1 MNADTQKVPNV
12 RIDLIIN
19 KYSSIIY
26 LENGRSV
33 VWNITINS
41 DTDLQGMRLNIKF
54 SPDFAAPQHYTL
66 GEIKAGE
73 PLILTGGCPKYD
85 YDKLIKLRDEVPG
98 HVVVEL
104 EDEDGYLLAQKEDD
118 FQWLAFNAW
127 AGGHEFPETLAA
139 LTLPYDPVVNAIM
152 EDLRLSLKIEH
163 PADELVWPGYDCD
176 KEGIC
181 AVLNSL
187 WDLLLKYGIEYNIP
201 EERGILDFTVGQRVR
216 TPSIIKEEG
225 KSLCMDST
233 LLFAACTAR
242 LRLNPLVFLTHG
254 HAFVGIMMS
263 NTALPSLTYTPIAT
277 IRNLVEQGEILPIE
291 TTAFNVHEEAF
302 NFKTAVEAATH
313 SIRSVSTEDYFVC
326 LDLEQIWHTE
336 GIKPILGE
344 CTEPNL
350 SGLEKKGIQLADEIL
365 TSQPAGRIERWQHKL
380 LDLSLRN
387 NLLNTC
393 LNERGNIQLVIPDV
407 PALEDGLAAGA
418 AFKIKALPETAWR
431 EYTRVQQ
438 ANNDDTRRILS
449 EAAYTMFP
457 KRELLSSMPRTA
469 LVRSLQRLEGA
480 SRREMEESGANTLY
494 IACGFLRW
502 VQQGGRSD
510 HSMLA
515 PILLMPVRIS
525 RTSARADYT
534 LRGMD
539 ETALINHTLLELLD
553 KEFGI
558 KLPELEGDLPTD
570 DSGLDVARIFDIV
583 RKAVSRMQGW
593 EVVETCSIG
602 SYSFAKY
609 LMWKDM
615 SDRREALLKHPIVG
629 HLATENRGSFPE
641 QEGFPDPYSLDNE
654 VDATQVFTPLPCDSS
669 QLAAVLAAAR
679 GKNFVLVGPPG
690 TGKSQTIAN
699 MIAHC
704 LGHGKTVLFV
714 AEKAVALEV
723 VRKRLNKI
731 GLGDFCLELHSNK
744 CLMKEV
750 MNQFRA
756 AVESVSVSL
765 PEDSWD
771 QETFSMA
778 TLRYQLNL
786 LPWEVHKPYPDGT
799 SLYHDISNIAAHGHL
814 PVFKVMEDDPLTCTA
829 ERKAAMLQQTH
840 ELARHYGILQD
851 KAGACAKSIFT
862 TDYSLGWEDDLAALL
877 RQYAELAGE
886 KDKATENLRQELGIT
901 ENELKKAA
909 PYIPTMMEI
918 AAEGETDCAALIPD
932 KAPQT
937 LKTLGQIVEKASK
950 YRELQGALS
959 LPYPEKALDDA
970 ELGDW
975 FKECRQTML
984 KSAPLR
990 WLSMKKVARYLQ
1002 MLATSTKQPDCLK
1015 DLQTLIE
1022 MRDLRK
1028 EILALNAP
1036 ALPDALFKGVETGDK
1051 ELQRARILAD
1061 KLQQLHDN
1069 APTLAEKL
1077 LGGGT
1082 ARLANEQS
1090 RNQETDEK
1098 VSALEM
1104 KLADALGAESTGFIP
1119 HGPGEAREWAESMLN
1134 CKDSWQ
1140 EIVLWNKQLQAAR
1153 ENGYGELAENLR
1165 SGAVSPQDLEAAAEV
1180 NFSRARLRAAVDSVE
1195 TLREFSPLLHE
1206 ERIRDFVQWDERLR
1220 KITGNHIRHLLTL
1233 KAGTIARF
1241 GQETAIL
1248 QRELSK
1254 QKNFLALRKILSS
1267 TPNITPLLKP
1277 CFLMSPLSV
1286 SQYLTADTKQFDVV
1300 IFDEASQI
1308 PVWDAVGVIARGKSA
1323 IITGDPHQMP
1333 PTSFFGRS
1341 QSDDGDDAIA
1351 EQDMES
1357 ILDECLACGIPQMD
1371 LTWHYRSKSEALIRF
1386 SNENYYENKM
1396 TTFPAPCT
1404 HDKAVQY
1411 HYCNGVYESGAS
1423 KRVNPIE
1430 ARAVVDHILETLRAP
1445 GFRYTEATSM
1455 GVVTFNC
1462 TQQALINELLEE
1474 ERIKDP
1480 SLEPYFSGDDEHEY
1494 IFVKNL
1500 ENVQGDERGVIYFS
1514 TTYGK
1519 DAKGK
1524 MPAMFGPL
1532 NLAGGEKRLNVAV
1545 TRARCAM
1552 HVFTSMKPEEINI
1565 SKTRARGAAD
1575 LKAFLEY
1582 ARSGSMSSA
1591 EESRLRRDRLA
1602 AAVARELQEKG
1613 WKCATGIGTT
1623 NYRVDIA
1630 VTDPNDE
1637 ERMLCGITIDGP
1649 EYAASHTARDRDVV
1663 RNGTMRMHGWRM
1675 LNIWAVDWWRHPQ
1688 ACLDRLVKRLEE
1700 YKAAGPVEE
1709 CELPTL
1715 LESGEAVPAPEERQ
1729 PEKEQ
1734 ETPEEVTGKEYVAY
1748 ERIQAIPTF
1757 EMSDTSLME
1766 EVFNIIDKE
1775 SPVCLKYLLRRFGI
1789 ARNKRE
1795 ANRMTLILSHLMSAK
1810 RIGKITDISI
1820 GDAPPNVFYC
1830 PANEGDTVTI
1840 TLRQK
1845 GPRDWDEI
1853 SVKEIAGASQFM
1865 QGHLKCIVGSDAHI
1879 KGVASF
1885 FGCKRLTKPTKEF
1898 LAQIVLRQAEHGDV
1912 KLN

>member
-1 MNADTQKVPNV
+1 MNGNTPNV
-12 RIDLIIN
+12 KLDLIIN

-33 VWNITINS
+33 VWSIGITS
-41 DTDLQGMRLNIKF
+41 EQDLQGARLNVKF
-54 SPDFAAPQHYTL
+54 TPDFAREQHFTL
-66 GEIKAGE
+66 GDIKAGE
-73 PLILTGGCPKYD
+73 AKIITLPCPEHD
-85 YDKLIKLRDEVPG
+85 YDKLIQLRDEVPG
-98 HVVVEL
+98 HITVEL
-104 EDEDGYLLAQKEDD
+104 VDEDGNVLAKKEDD

-139 LTLPYDPVVNAIM
+139 LTLPYDPVVSAIM
-152 EDLRLSLKIEH
+152 EDFRQSLKLEQ
-163 PADELVWPGYDCD
+163 PADELVWPGYDCE
-176 KEGIC
+176 KGAIL
-181 AVLNSL
+181 AGLNSL

-201 EERGILDFTVGQRVR
+201 EERGVFDATVGQRVR

-225 KSLCMDST
+225 KSLCLDST

-242 LRLNPLVFLTHG
+242 MRLNPLVFLISG
-254 HAFVGIMMS
+254 HAFAGVMMS
-263 NTALPSLTYTPIAT
+263 NTSLPSLTETPIAT
-277 IRNLVEQGEILPIE
+277 IRNLVEQGEIIPIE
-291 TTAFNVHEEAF
+291 TTAFNVRNEPLD
-302 NFKTAVEAATH
+302 FKTAIEAALDTIH
-313 SIRSVSTEDYFVC
+313 SVGTEDYFIC
-326 LDLEQIWHTE
+326 LDIEQIWHTE
-336 GIKPILGE
+336 GIKPILGK

-350 SGLEKKGIQLADEIL
+350 SGLSLDGEKTDGEIL
-365 TSQPAGRIERWQHKL
+365 TTQPASRLERWQHKL

-387 NLLNTC
+387 NLLNTVP
-393 LNERGNIQLVIPDV
+393 NERGNIQLIIPDV
-407 PALEDGLAAGA
+407 PALEDALAAGA
-418 AFKIKALPETAWR
+418 AFKIKTLPETEWR
-431 EYTRVQQ
+431 ALTRLQQ
-438 ANNDDTRRILS
+438 GRDEETRRVMA
-449 EAAYTMFP
+449 EAAYAMFP
-457 KRELLSSMPRTA
+457 KKELLSSLTRA
-469 LVRSLQRLEGA
+469 VLVRSLQRLAAA

-502 VQQGGRSD
+502 VQPGDCSG

-534 LRGMD
+534 VRGMD
-539 ETALINHTLLELLD
+539 ETALVNHTLLELLD

-558 KLPELEGDLPTD
+558 RLPELEGDLPTD

-593 EVVETCSIG
+593 EVVELCSIG
-602 SYSFAKY
+602 TYSFAKY

-615 SDRREALLKHPIVG
+615 NDRREALLSHPIVS

-654 VDATQVFTPLPCDSS
+654 VDPSKVYTPLPCDSS

-750 MNQFRA
+750 MAQFKA

-786 LPWEVHKPYPDGT
+786 LPWEMHKPYPDGT
-799 SLYHDISNIAAHGHL
+799 SLYHDISNIAAHSGL
-814 PVFKVMEDDPLTCTA
+814 PTFQALEDDVLTCTA
-829 ERKAAMLQQTH
+829 ERKAAMLQQAH
-840 ELARHYGILQD
+840 ELSSHYRLLRD
-851 KAGACAKSIFT
+851 KAGECSKGIFT
-862 TDYSLGWEDDLAALL
+862 TNYSLGWEDGLAELL
-877 RQYAELAGE
+877 RQYSGLASERDGAME
-886 KDKATENLRQELGIT
+886 TLRQKLGIPEEDFSREFPLIPAALEIASCGEMDCAPLMPEKAGHT
-901 ENELKKAA
+901 FKALEQIAAKAA
-909 PYIPTMMEI
+909 
-918 AAEGETDCAALIPD
+918 
-932 KAPQT
+932 
-937 LKTLGQIVEKASK
+937 K
-950 YRELQGALS
+950 YRGLRQSLS

-970 ELGDW
+970 DLDNW
-975 FKECRQTML
+975 HKECRQAML
-984 KSAPLR
+984 KAAPMR
-990 WLSMKKVARYLQ
+990 WLSMKKVVRYLQ
-1002 MLATSTKQPDCLK
+1002 MLAASSLQPDCLK
-1015 DLQTLIE
+1015 DLQALTD
-1022 MRDLRK
+1022 MRDLKK
-1028 EILALNAP
+1028 ELAALNEP
-1036 ALPDALFKGVETGDK
+1036 ALPEQLFKGVETGEK
-1051 ELQRARILAD
+1051 ELEKARSLAD
-1061 KLQQLHDN
+1061 KLQLLQEN
-1069 APTLAEKL
+1069 APVLAGKL
-1077 LGGGT
+1077 VRREA
-1082 ARLANEQS
+1082 ARLAEEAN
-1090 RNQETDEK
+1090 RNRDMDEK
-1098 VSALEM
+1098 IAELEER
-1104 KLADALGAESTGFIP
+1104 LAKALGAESTRFIP
-1119 HGPGEAREWAESMLN
+1119 RGPGAGHRWAEQMLAGR
-1134 CKDSWQ
+1134 DTWQ
-1140 EIVLWNKQLQAAR
+1140 NVVLWNKQLQSAR
-1153 ENGYGELAENLR
+1153 QNGYGELAEHLR
-1165 SGAVSPQDLEAAAEV
+1165 SGAVAPEDLETAAEV

-1195 TLREFSPLLHE
+1195 TLRDFSALLHE
-1206 ERIRDFVQWDERLR
+1206 ERIRDFEKWDAHLR
-1220 KITGNHIRHLLTL
+1220 NVTGNHIRHILTR

-1254 QKNFLALRKILSS
+1254 QKSFLPLRKVLSS

-1286 SQYLTADTKQFDVV
+1286 SQYLTTETKPFDVV

-1341 QSDDGDDAIA
+1341 RADDGDDSTA

-1404 HDKAVQY
+1404 HDKAVQF

-1423 KRVNPIE
+1423 RRVNPAE
-1430 ARAVVDHILETLRAP
+1430 ARAVVDHILATLRTP

-1462 TQQALINELLEE
+1462 TQQALILEMLEE

-1552 HVFTSMKPEEINI
+1552 HVFSSMKPEEINI
-1565 SKTRARGAAD
+1565 TKTRARGAAD

-1582 ARSGSMSSA
+1582 ARSGSMA
-1591 EESRLRRDRLA
+1591 AADEARLRRDRLA
-1602 AAVARELQEKG
+1602 AAIARALQEKG
-1613 WKCATGIGTT
+1613 WKCATGIGTS

-1630 VTDPNDE
+1630 VADPANE
-1637 ERMLCGITIDGP
+1637 GRMLCGITLDGP

-1663 RNGTMRMHGWRM
+1663 RNGTMKMHGWRM
-1675 LNIWAVDWWRHPQ
+1675 LNIWSVDWWRHPE
-1688 ACLDRLVKRLEE
+1688 ACVERLLARLDEF
-1700 YKAAGPVEE
+1700 KAAGPVEE
-1709 CELPTL
+1709 AELPSL
-1715 LESGEAVPAPEERQ
+1715 LETAKVDSVPE
-1729 PEKEQ
+1729 
-1734 ETPEEVTGKEYVAY
+1734 GKEPEREQAKQDDLVGREYCAY
-1748 ERIQAIPTF
+1748 RRISMIPTC
-1757 EMSDTSLME
+1757 EMSDTSLMQ
-1766 EVFNIIDKE
+1766 EVFNIIE
-1775 SPVCLKYLLRRFGI
+1775 AEGPVALKYILRTFGI
-1789 ARNKRE
+1789 LRDRRESKRI
-1795 ANRMTLILSHLMSAK
+1795 TLVISHLMSQR
-1810 RIGKITDISI
+1810 RIGRVVDINMGEGKS
-1820 GDAPPNVFYC
+1820 GDFYL
-1830 PANEGDTVTI
+1830 PGGKDSV

-1845 GPRDWDEI
+1845 GPREWDEI
-1853 SVKEIAGASQFM
+1853 PFVEIACVSQAV
-1865 QGHLKCIVGSDAHI
+1865 QEHLKCIVGSDVHV
-1879 KGVASF
+1879 KGVSTF
-1885 FGCKRLTKPTKEF
+1885 FGCKRLTKSTKEF
-1898 LAQIVLRQAEHGDV
+1898 LTRIVLHQAEHGEA
-1912 KLN
+1912 KIQSRTE